1 MLKSLVVSGNT
12 SRFWEADSWGEVGR
26 KIVNQL
32 IIWCGNHIGAHLV
45 LYPILLRAFLQAVM
59 VQPGQGKVYG
69 IMISFCCL
77 TMTSEVI
84 DNYIQDVLR
93 PASISFPFVP
103 ITIQVLLYMMFHFF
117 SLYWNNLAVIPT
129 LLQYKG
135 TIRFLHRTGKGQF
148 SLQSQRKEMQKNAQ
162 TTAQLHSSHT
172 LVK

>member
-1 MLKSLVVSGNT
+1 MGRSRKKNCELVNNMVWESYRCPFSSLSHSSEGLPPSSDGAT
-12 SRFWEADSWGEVGR
+12 WIGKG
-26 KIVNQL
+26 
-32 IIWCGNHIGAHLV
+32 IWNHDFF
-45 LYPILLRAFLQAVM
+45 R
-59 VQPGQGKVYG
+59 
-69 IMISFCCL
+69 CL

-135 TIRFLHRTGKGQF
+135 TIPFLHRTGKGQF

-162 TTAQLHSSHT
+162 TTTQLHSSLT